1 MRLFGSVVLL
11 LQLVIGVGG
20 EHDNGWHSSAVPQ
33 RTQRSTFMQHGNCT
47 IQCHGNTSTSE
58 QCNRDLGSAEA
69 WERIFAASGV
79 VLNSMGDYFQCTHD
93 TTSLTQEKSGYQMCI
108 LDILDATGTYT
119 TVTQGLCLPQSCQA
133 APIEQMLQQLDGLDG
148 HACPNLT
155 IASYLDKCVEPSY
168 EKHCNGTAASCKRG
182 YMETKQAV
190 NKAWTLLVSL
200 NKKNRGPIKFQCGD
214 HKLEELGTA

>member
-1 MRLFGSVVLL
+1 MSRSSRL
-11 LQLVIGVGG
+11 
-20 EHDNGWHSSAVPQ
+20 NYSSAAA
-33 RTQRSTFMQHGNCT
+33 RHHHYRSLLRFNLYYVTTYISACT
-47 IQCHGNTSTSE
+47 YKIKIE
-58 QCNRDLGSAEA
+58 IKRA
-69 WERIFAASGV
+69 W
-79 VLNSMGDYFQCTHD
+79 
-93 TTSLTQEKSGYQMCI
+93 
-108 LDILDATGTYT
+108 
-119 TVTQGLCLPQSCQA
+119 QGLCLPQSCQA

-214 HKLEELGTA
+214 HKLEELGTG